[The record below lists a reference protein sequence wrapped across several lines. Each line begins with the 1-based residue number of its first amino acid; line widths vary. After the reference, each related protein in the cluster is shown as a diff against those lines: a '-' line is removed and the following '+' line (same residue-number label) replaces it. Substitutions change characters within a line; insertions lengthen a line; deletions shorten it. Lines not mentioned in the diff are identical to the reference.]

1 MKMYIMREPG
11 VMRTLSVKQVRQR
24 LSEVIRA
31 AEAGES
37 IVITRYGTPIAQ
49 ITGAPKQRPSFPD
62 LSGFRTSI
70 KQRGKSLTT
79 TLRDMRGEERY

>member
-31 AEAGES
+31 AESGES

-49 ITGAPKQRPSFPD
+49 ITGAPKQRPPLPD
-62 LSGFRTSI
+62 LSALRKSI